1 MRQVILFTVLSL
13 LACASPSSSDQ
24 IELVVKHY
32 YGDELAGATK
42 SMYVEFEGSYVP
54 FDELRQTVF
63 ANKIEPSDV
72 VITIED
78 NGWITDII
86 ALVQILENENCQKIE
101 FIYNGNQEEPIYY
114 AETDRAIVKRQKAH
128 YANLPTIEINNI
140 NAILDVEIQEPTLMI
155 LTTHSIEEYFKL
167 RIQLDEKIAKGEPI
181 IPVLSSM
188 ILPNKPIIQKQR
200 SIDTTILNIIPNC
213 STYSQDKVAEFIVKK
228 TALGTLFLEYKNDYI
243 PFANVAMAARIDDM
257 GCLGNTLPPDSL
269 PHAILRFTNE
279 CTVKDLG
286 ITYEGIADIMYIQNV
301 LLSYTNKD
309 GNCEYYLDAL
319 PLTQRTKDELV
330 YICDG
335 QAYDADTC
343 YQMWSLGKKIPSEFK
358 EKYNAKSIHLRTV
371 ADTLLL
377 QNAEA
382 KAAYLVTLNNDWQ
395 IQDYVVIRKACANV
409 IRDVGCQI
417 MVDVVN

>member
-1 MRQVILFTVLSL
+1 
-13 LACASPSSSDQ
+13 
-24 IELVVKHY
+24 
-32 YGDELAGATK
+32 
-42 SMYVEFEGSYVP
+42 
-54 FDELRQTVF
+54 
-63 ANKIEPSDV
+63 
-72 VITIED
+72 
-78 NGWITDII
+78 
-86 ALVQILENENCQKIE
+86 
-101 FIYNGNQEEPIYY
+101 
-114 AETDRAIVKRQKAH
+114 
-128 YANLPTIEINNI
+128 
-140 NAILDVEIQEPTLMI
+140 
-155 LTTHSIEEYFKL
+155 
-167 RIQLDEKIAKGEPI
+167 
-181 IPVLSSM
+181 
-188 ILPNKPIIQKQR
+188 
-200 SIDTTILNIIPNC
+200 
-213 STYSQDKVAEFIVKK
+213 
-228 TALGTLFLEYKNDYI
+228 
-243 PFANVAMAARIDDM
+243 
-257 GCLGNTLPPDSL
+257 
-269 PHAILRFTNE
+269 
-279 CTVKDLG
+279 
-286 ITYEGIADIMYIQNV
+286 

-335 QAYDADTC
+335 QADDADTC